1 MALILAKFT
10 QCSINLDVIY
20 VYLVAIKIDNIY
32 DAVYRISLSKC
43 LARDVPTVNKL
54 TKINLSN
61 PCNKTVLLNKPIV
74 GISTQPEISDKRVK
88 GGSVIR
94 SALLRKHECGTRAS
108 REQGAVKMED

>member
-61 PCNKTVLLNKPIV
+61 PCNKTL
-74 GISTQPEISDKRVK
+74 
-88 GGSVIR
+88 
-94 SALLRKHECGTRAS
+94 
-108 REQGAVKMED
+108 